1 MNDPRTK
8 FDDAAGAAESFIH
21 AMKRL
26 IDTAFDGGNEKPN
39 DYCALHLLADSA
51 IREITE
57 AYKAFGEMEGS
68 R

>member
-1 MNDPRTK
+1 MSGPRTK
-8 FDDAAGAAESFIH
+8 FDDATGAAESFIH
-21 AMKRL
+21 AMKRV
-26 IDTAFDGGNEKPN
+26 IDTALDGGNEKTK

-51 IREITE
+51 LREITE